1 MSGSDSFTPQGVV
14 EIAGRGPAPK
24 SSATRQRRNKKTT
37 KATLSGDHKVKA
49 PELSKLIEWHP
60 LARDEWKR
68 IWASPMAVEFT
79 DADRDGLVKLIML
92 TNDFYAAESASERQ
106 KLVAEIRLQR
116 ADFGLTPRSRAGLQ
130 WEIQRADEA
139 KAKSDRRK
147 GRQAPSGGK
156 SADPREALR
165 VVQGGR
171 A

>member
-1 MSGSDSFTPQGVV
+1 M
-14 EIAGRGPAPK
+14 AGRGPAPK
-24 SSATRQRRNKKTT
+24 TSATRQRRNKKAT
-37 KATLSGDHKVKA
+37 KATLSGTHKVRA
-49 PELSKLIEWHP
+49 PELSKLIDWHP

-68 IWASPMAVEFT
+68 IWASPMAAEFAE
-79 DADRDGLVKLIML
+79 ADRDGLVKLIML

-130 WEIQRADEA
+130 WEIERADEA
-139 KAKSDRRK
+139 KAKNARRR
-147 GRQAPSGGK
+147 GRRTPAAK

-165 VVQGGR
+165 VVQGGK